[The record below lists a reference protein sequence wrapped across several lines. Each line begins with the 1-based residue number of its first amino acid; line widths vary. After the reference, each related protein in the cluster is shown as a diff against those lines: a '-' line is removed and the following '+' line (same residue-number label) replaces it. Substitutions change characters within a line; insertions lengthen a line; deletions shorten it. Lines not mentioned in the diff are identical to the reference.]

1 MIEPEAGP
9 TSLDRTVTA
18 GNPIRNTAIQ
28 IQNCKNTEILNTE
41 MPNTI
46 ELVARPPPLSWP
58 YSVTAAKSSCHP
70 NSADFP
76 SPPLKAALNIRNF
89 QKIFETFVAA
99 ACLYKFRD

>member
-1 MIEPEAGP
+1 
-9 TSLDRTVTA
+9 
-18 GNPIRNTAIQ
+18 
-28 IQNCKNTEILNTE
+28 

-76 SPPLKAALNIRNF
+76 SPPLKAALNIRNL
-89 QKIFETFVAA
+89 QKNI
-99 ACLYKFRD
+99 